1 MHALLLIAH
10 GSRRKESNDE
20 VRKLSKKI
28 IKNNNGEFD
37 IFLCSFL
44 ELAEPLIPD
53 AISDLISQGAT
64 KITIFPYFLAV
75 GLHVAEDIPE
85 EIDKAKNIYPNVEF
99 HTLPHLGVIDEM
111 PNLILSQIHKN

>member
-44 ELAEPLIPD
+44 ELAEPLIP
-53 AISDLISQGAT
+53 SR
-64 KITIFPYFLAV
+64 
-75 GLHVAEDIPE
+75 
-85 EIDKAKNIYPNVEF
+85 
-99 HTLPHLGVIDEM
+99 
-111 PNLILSQIHKN
+111 